1 MVDFTDKR
9 ESSNLSWCNKGDAMK
24 FADYMKTHPNL
35 GEETE
40 VYVSVLCCLDK
51 PETRVF
57 REIKPM
63 KTVLHVCRHQQISDE
78 CWVDDAKGRPCSA
91 EWYNG
96 CRPHCI
102 YVSDTIEEAVADYN
116 MQIQEAIDLRE
127 QQIRNYLNVMEK
139 VVDQLR
145 ARKV

>member
-1 MVDFTDKR
+1 MHFKEKAMYVVDKLNLKIIEVPENYYECSVCHEWLP
-9 ESSNLSWCNKGDAMK
+9 ESEFM
-24 FADYMKTHPNL
+24 
-35 GEETE
+35 
-40 VYVSVLCCLDK
+40 
-51 PETRVF
+51 
-57 REIKPM
+57 
-63 KTVLHVCRHQQISDE
+63 DE
-78 CWVDDAKGRPCSA
+78 GAKGHSCSA

>member
-1 MVDFTDKR
+1 
-9 ESSNLSWCNKGDAMK
+9 
-24 FADYMKTHPNL
+24 MKT
-35 GEETE
+35 
-40 VYVSVLCCLDK
+40 
-51 PETRVF
+51 
-57 REIKPM
+57 I
-63 KTVLHVCRHQQISDE
+63 LHVCRHQQIPDD

-116 MQIQEAIDLRE
+116 MQIQEAIDCRE